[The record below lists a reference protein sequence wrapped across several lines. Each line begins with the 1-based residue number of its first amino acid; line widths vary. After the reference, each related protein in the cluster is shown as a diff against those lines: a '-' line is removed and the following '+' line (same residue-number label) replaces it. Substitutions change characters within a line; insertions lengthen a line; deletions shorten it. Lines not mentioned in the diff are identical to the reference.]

1 MSLQTVFTFGS
12 RNYSF
17 RRPILGNGNDIAFQ
31 RINRRTRGGD
41 LIIFRDNEWP
51 KTETLTLT
59 FDFDSDAEMKRFLN
73 MLRETAGN
81 FIYYRDHEN
90 RLWFGLIQNPD
101 SKATQEGRNTYKI
114 SIIFEGDQA

>member
-1 MSLQTVFTFGS
+1 MSLTTRFTYGTK
-12 RNYSF
+12 NYDF
-17 RRPILGNGNDIAFQ
+17 RRPILGNRNDIAFQ

-41 LIIFRDNEWP
+41 LIIYRDTEWP
-51 KTETLTLT
+51 KTETLNLT
-59 FDFDSDAEMKRFLN
+59 FDFDRDEVMKAFLV

-90 RLWFGLIQNPD
+90 RLWYGLIQNPD
-101 SKATQEGRNTYKI
+101 AKATQEGRSTYKI

>member
-1 MSLQTVFTFGS
+1 MSLQTTFTFGS

-17 RRPILGNGNDIAFQ
+17 RRPILGNANDIAFQ

-41 LIIFRDNEWP
+41 LIIARDPEWP
-51 KTETLTLT
+51 KTETLVLT
-59 FDFDSDAEMKRFLN
+59 FDFDTDAEMKRFLN
-73 MLRETAGN
+73 MLRETAGW

-90 RLWFGLIQNPD
+90 RLWYGVIQNPD

-114 SIIFEGDQA
+114 SITFEGDQA